1 MTTICWRDGVM
12 CADSLATD
20 DTAIQVCKLAQLPD
34 GQVAGGAGD
43 LGEVAAGLAYLANG
57 GDAPLIPNS
66 CFLYTVAGACYV
78 ASAGWPGLPVKGF
91 AAIGSGSQGAMVVM
105 KMGASARDAVAAVSG
120 VDPATGGEI
129 DTFEVKRGKRR
140 RPR

>member
-1 MTTICWRDGVM
+1 M

-20 DTAIQVCKLAQLPD
+20 DTAIQVCKLARLPE

-57 GDAPLIPNS
+57 GDAPAIANS

-78 ASAGWPGLPVKGF
+78 ASAGWPGLAVKGF
-91 AAIGSGSQGAMVVM
+91 AAIGSGAQGAMVAM
-105 KMGASARDAVAAVSG
+105 KLGATAREAVAAVSG

-129 DTFEVKRGKRR
+129 DAYEVSRAKRR
-140 RPR
+140 RAR